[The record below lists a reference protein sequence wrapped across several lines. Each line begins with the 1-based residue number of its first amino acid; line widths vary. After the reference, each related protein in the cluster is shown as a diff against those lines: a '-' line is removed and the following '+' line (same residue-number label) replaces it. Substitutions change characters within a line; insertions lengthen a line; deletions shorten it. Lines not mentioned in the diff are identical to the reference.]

1 MKRILSFAL
10 ILIMLLGVIP
20 GPAYAEDFLEYGT
33 VELIDGITWEAGTYT
48 TVGLMFAGNS
58 VVTDVPSVLYE
69 IDGKT
74 RTLIPV
80 NVVAEYI
87 GAQIS
92 WNGETQEVSIYFNG
106 KTIVLKIDSDTAYI
120 DGQPYKL
127 PNKVP
132 AKLLSYN
139 GVTRTMIPVNILD
152 QFGLEFAWNG
162 DTRTVEMNYP
172 YQDIKDIVYDDSGR
186 FQEIHI
192 NTTGQVLTT
201 SYFMDGSLLDS
212 QDKIIIDFENTGFD
226 LPEYKVIDGKRTI
239 DLIYGSIDKIVTYPV
254 EGESKTR
261 MEIELLNRKGYDI
274 FYDEDKQMVV
284 VRFINSIR
292 DIRTEKNLLFR
303 SCGH

>member
-1 MKRILSFAL
+1 MKRIISFAL
-10 ILIMLLGVIP
+10 ILIMLLGMVP
-20 GPAYAEDFLEYGT
+20 HQSYAEDFLEYGS
-33 VELIDGITWEAGTYT
+33 VELIDGTSWEAGTYT
-48 TVGLMFAGNS
+48 TVGLMFAGNN

-69 IDGKT
+69 LNGKT

-80 NVVAEYI
+80 GVVAELI

-92 WNGETQEVSIYFNG
+92 WNGDTQEVSIYFNG

-120 DGQPYKL
+120 NDQPYAL

-132 AKLLSYN
+132 AKLMSYN
-139 GVTRTMIPVNILD
+139 GITRTMVPVNILD

-162 DTRTVEMNYP
+162 ESRTVEINYP
-172 YQDIKDIVYDDSGR
+172 YQDIKDIEYDDTGR

-192 NTTGQVLTT
+192 DTTGQVLTT
-201 SYFMDGSLLDS
+201 SYFMDGSLLDT

-226 LPEYKVIDGKRTI
+226 LPSYKIREGKRTI

-274 FYDEDKQMVV
+274 FYDERIKW
-284 VRFINSIR
+284 
-292 DIRTEKNLLFR
+292 L
-303 SCGH
+303 